1 VLGAMGGE
9 WVLGAMGGRVGAG
22 AMGGRVGAGTDLEGW
37 RWTSGRRWLVRRE
50 AGHGRPLR
58 STCTPSGSCSHLCD
72 YINVLAAFAVTINV
86 TVVIL
91 IYVLSCSR
99 HEESCVL
106 LLFTVKVGGSADI
119 KDEEW
124 SAPYMMT
131 VTSTEHRLSGLT

>member
-1 VLGAMGGE
+1 M
-9 WVLGAMGGRVGAG
+9 
-22 AMGGRVGAGTDLEGW
+22 
-37 RWTSGRRWLVRRE
+37 VRCE

-58 STCTPSGSCSHLCD
+58 LTCTPSGSCSHPCD
-72 YINVLAAFAVTINV
+72 YINVLAAFTITISI
-86 TVVIL
+86 TVIIL
-91 IYVLSCSR
+91 IYVLSRSR

-106 LLFTVKVGGSADI
+106 LLFAVKVGGSADI